1 MQPFRFLWDL
11 AKSFLRHGCASLAAS
26 LAFFSLLSL
35 FPLVFLLLYGLSFVV
50 NQEVVG
56 EQVLLSFLKGF
67 LPSLGEHIAKEL
79 HRVSALETV
88 RWAVFLTFVWFGTL
102 VFYELDYALNV
113 VFESTWRRH
122 PLIST
127 GIAVASL
134 AATEFVLLLS
144 YSATQ
149 IVNFLTGYAPRL
161 WGLDLLA
168 LAAHDLFLTYTLPF
182 ALAFLA
188 VTGLYRL
195 VPRRRPQWRE
205 AMIGALTFSLLW
217 IATKLLFVTYITY
230 ATVYAQL
237 YGSLLEV
244 ILLLLWV
251 YYSAALLLIGA
262 EVSHHLQQQA
272 QVWLEVT
279 TKAAPSDRADHNGP
293 QYKKTGLSG

>member
-1 MQPFRFLWDL
+1 MQIFRFLRDL
-11 AKSFLRHGCASLAAS
+11 VRSFLRHGCASLAAS

-35 FPLVFLLLYGLSFVV
+35 FPLVFLLLYGLSFMVSQDV
-50 NQEVVG
+50 IG

-67 LPSLGEHIAKEL
+67 LPSLGEHVVEEL

-88 RWAVFLTFVWFGTL
+88 RWIVFLTFAWFGTL

-127 GIAVASL
+127 GIAVALL
-134 AATEFVLLLS
+134 AVTGFVLLLS
-144 YSATQ
+144 YGATQ
-149 IVNFLTGYAPRL
+149 IVNFLTAYAPRL
-161 WGLDLLA
+161 WGIDLLA

-182 ALAFLA
+182 ALAFLT

-217 IATKLLFVTYITY
+217 IAAKLLFVTYSTY
-230 ATVYAQL
+230 ATVYAHL

-251 YYSAALLLIGA
+251 YYSAALLLFGA
-262 EVSHHLQQQA
+262 GVAHRLQQA
-272 QVWLEVT
+272 QVISVAATKTSQSDQSLPNSPT
-279 TKAAPSDRADHNGP
+279 T
-293 QYKKTGLSG
+293 

>member
-1 MQPFRFLWDL
+1 MQPFRFLLDL
-11 AKSFLRHGCASLAAS
+11 IRSFLRHGCASLAAS

-50 NQEVVG
+50 SQDVIG
-56 EQVLLSFLKGF
+56 EQALLSFLKGF
-67 LPSLGEHIAKEL
+67 LPSVGEHVVTEL

-122 PLIST
+122 PLVST

-134 AATEFVLLLS
+134 AVTELVLLLS
-144 YSATQ
+144 FGATQ

-182 ALAFLA
+182 ALAFFA
-188 VTGLYRL
+188 VTALYRL
-195 VPRRRPQWRE
+195 VPRRRPHWRE

-217 IATKLLFVTYITY
+217 IAAKLLFVTYSTY
-230 ATVYAQL
+230 ATVYANL
-237 YGSLLEV
+237 YGSLLEI

-262 EVSHHLQQQA
+262 EVAHRLQQQA
-272 QVWLEVT
+272 QVLSVAASKT
-279 TKAAPSDRADHNGP
+279 TQSDPALPNSP
-293 QYKKTGLSG
+293 PT

>member
-1 MQPFRFLWDL
+1 MMQPVRFLIDL
-11 AKSFLRHGCASLAAS
+11 IRSFLRHGCASLAAS

-50 NQEVVG
+50 SQDVIG

-67 LPSLGEHIAKEL
+67 LPSLGEHVVKEL

-88 RWAVFLTFVWFGTL
+88 RWVVFLTFVWFGTL
-102 VFYELDYALNV
+102 VFYELDYTLNV
-113 VFESTWRRH
+113 VFESVWRRN

-127 GIAVASL
+127 GIAAASL
-134 AATEFVLLLS
+134 AVTGFVLLLS
-144 YSATQ
+144 YGATQ

-182 ALAFLA
+182 ALAFLT

-195 VPRRRPQWRE
+195 VPRRRPHWRE

-217 IATKLLFVTYITY
+217 IAAKFIFVTYSTHATMY
-230 ATVYAQL
+230 ANL

-244 ILLLLWV
+244 VLLLLWV
-251 YYSAALLLIGA
+251 YYSAALLLLGA
-262 EVSHHLQQQA
+262 EVAHHLQERA
-272 QVWLEVT
+272 QVWAEVAP
-279 TKAAPSDRADHNGP
+279 KATQSDQAVQGGP
-293 QYKKTGLSG
+293 PT

>member
-1 MQPFRFLWDL
+1 MQLFRFLRDL
-11 AKSFLRHGCASLAAS
+11 VRSFLRHGCASLAAS

-50 NQEVVG
+50 SQDVIG

-67 LPSLGEHIAKEL
+67 LPSLGEHVVKEL

-88 RWAVFLTFVWFGTL
+88 RWVVFLTFVWFGTL
-102 VFYELDYALNV
+102 VFYELDYTLNV
-113 VFESTWRRH
+113 VFESVWRRN

-127 GIAVASL
+127 GIAAASL
-134 AATEFVLLLS
+134 AVTGFVLLLS
-144 YSATQ
+144 YGATQ

-182 ALAFLA
+182 ALAFLT

-195 VPRRRPQWRE
+195 VPRRRPHWRE

-217 IATKLLFVTYITY
+217 IAAKFIFVTYSTHATMY
-230 ATVYAQL
+230 ANL

-244 ILLLLWV
+244 VLLLLWV
-251 YYSAALLLIGA
+251 YYSAALLLLGA
-262 EVSHHLQQQA
+262 EVAHHLQERA
-272 QVWLEVT
+272 QVWAEVAP
-279 TKAAPSDRADHNGP
+279 KATQSDQAVQSGP

>member
-1 MQPFRFLWDL
+1 MQPFRCLRDL
-11 AKSFLRHGCASLAAS
+11 VRSFLRHGCASLAAS

-50 NQEVVG
+50 SHDVIG
-56 EQVLLSFLKGF
+56 EQVLLSFLEGF
-67 LPSLGEHIAKEL
+67 LPSLGEHIVNEL

-88 RWAVFLTFVWFGTL
+88 RWAVFLMFAWFSTL

-127 GIAVASL
+127 GIAVALL
-134 AATEFVLLLS
+134 AVTGLVLLLS
-144 YSATQ
+144 YGATQ

-182 ALAFLA
+182 ALAFLT
-188 VTGLYRL
+188 VTGLYRF
-195 VPRRRPQWRE
+195 VPRRPPQWRE

-217 IATKLLFVTYITY
+217 IAAKLLFVTYSTY
-230 ATVYAQL
+230 ATVYAHL
-237 YGSLLEV
+237 YGTLLEV

-262 EVSHHLQQQA
+262 EVAHHLQQQA
-272 QVWLEVT
+272 QVLS
-279 TKAAPSDRADHNGP
+279 AAATRAAQSDPALPNGP
-293 QYKKTGLSG
+293 PA

>member
-1 MQPFRFLWDL
+1 MQALRFLL
-11 AKSFLRHGCASLAAS
+11 SLLRSFRRHGCASLAAS

-50 NQEVVG
+50 SHDVIG

-67 LPSLGEHIAKEL
+67 LPSLGEHVAAEL

-88 RWAVFLTFVWFGTL
+88 RWAVFLAFAWFGTL

-127 GIAVASL
+127 AIAVASL
-134 AATEFVLLLS
+134 AVSGLVLILS
-144 YSATQ
+144 YVATQ
-149 IVNFLTGYAPRL
+149 TINFLTGYAPKL

-168 LAAHDLFLTYTLPF
+168 LAAHDWFLTYTLPF
-182 ALAFLA
+182 ALAFLT
-188 VTGLYRL
+188 VTVLYRL
-195 VPRRRPQWRE
+195 VPRRSPQWRE
-205 AMIGALTFSLLW
+205 SMIGALTFSLLW
-217 IATKLLFVTYITY
+217 VAAKLLFVTYGTY
-230 ATVYAQL
+230 ATLYTNL

-251 YYSAALLLIGA
+251 YYSSVLLLIGA
-262 EVSHHLQQQA
+262 EVVRLLQQQGQILSA
-272 QVWLEVT
+272 EAART
-279 TKAAPSDRADHNGP
+279 TARKPS
-293 QYKKTGLSG
+293 

>member
-1 MQPFRFLWDL
+1 
-11 AKSFLRHGCASLAAS
+11 
-26 LAFFSLLSL
+26 LLSL

-50 NQEVVG
+50 SQNVIG

-67 LPSLGEHIAKEL
+67 IPSLGEHVVQEL

-88 RWAVFLTFVWFGTL
+88 RWVVFLTFIWFSAL

-134 AATEFVLLLS
+134 AVTGLVLLLS
-144 YSATQ
+144 YGATQ

-182 ALAFLA
+182 ALAFLT

-195 VPRRRPQWRE
+195 VPRRQPQWRE

-217 IATKLLFVTYITY
+217 IAAKLLFVTYSTY
-230 ATVYAQL
+230 ATLYARL
-237 YGSLLEV
+237 YGTLLEV

-262 EVSHHLQQQA
+262 EVAHHLQQQA
-272 QVWLEVT
+272 QALSV
-279 TKAAPSDRADHNGP
+279 AATRAAQSDPALPNGP
-293 QYKKTGLSG
+293 SA

>member
-1 MQPFRFLWDL
+1 MQLFRFLRDI
-11 AKSFLRHGCASLAAS
+11 ARSFLRHGCASLAAS

-50 NQEVVG
+50 HQDVIG

-134 AATEFVLLLS
+134 AATGLVLLLS
-144 YSATQ
+144 FGATQ
-149 IVNFLTGYAPRL
+149 IVNFLTEYAPRL

-168 LAAHDLFLTYTLPF
+168 LAAHDLFLAYTLPF
-182 ALAFLA
+182 TLAFLV

-205 AMIGALTFSLLW
+205 AMIGSLTFSLLW
-217 IATKLLFVTYITY
+217 IAAKLIFVTYSTY
-230 ATVYAQL
+230 VTVYAHL

-262 EVSHHLQQQA
+262 VVAHRLQQEQVLSATATRVVQSDQA
-272 QVWLEVT
+272 L
-279 TKAAPSDRADHNGP
+279 PNGP
-293 QYKKTGLSG
+293 PT

>member
-1 MQPFRFLWDL
+1 MQPFRFLRDL

-50 NQEVVG
+50 NQEVIG

-88 RWAVFLTFVWFGTL
+88 RWAVFLTFVWFGAL

-127 GIAVASL
+127 GIAIASL

-144 YSATQ
+144 YGATQ
-149 IVNFLTGYAPRL
+149 IVNFLTGYVPRL

-182 ALAFLA
+182 TLAFLA

-262 EVSHHLQQQA
+262 EVSHHLQQRA
-272 QVWLEVT
+272 QVWSEVT
-279 TKAAPSDRADHNGP
+279 TKATQSDQAIQNGP
-293 QYKKTGLSG
+293 PV

>member
-1 MQPFRFLWDL
+1 MQLFRFLRDL
-11 AKSFLRHGCASLAAS
+11 VRTFLRHGCASLAAS

-50 NQEVVG
+50 SQDVIG

-67 LPSLGEHIAKEL
+67 LPSLGEHVVKEL

-88 RWAVFLTFVWFGTL
+88 RWAVFLTFAWFGTL

-127 GIAVASL
+127 GIAVALL
-134 AATEFVLLLS
+134 AVTGLVLLLS
-144 YSATQ
+144 YGATQ

-182 ALAFLA
+182 VLAFLT

-217 IATKLLFVTYITY
+217 VAAKLLFVTYSNSTY
-230 ATVYAQL
+230 ATVYAHL

-251 YYSAALLLIGA
+251 YYSAALLLFGA
-262 EVSHHLQQQA
+262 EVAHRLQQQA
-272 QVWLEVT
+272 QVLS
-279 TKAAPSDRADHNGP
+279 AAATRIGRPDQTLPNSPR
-293 QYKKTGLSG
+293 T

>member
-1 MQPFRFLWDL
+1 MQPFRVLWDL

-50 NQEVVG
+50 NQEVIG

-88 RWAVFLTFVWFGTL
+88 RWAVFLTFVWFGAL

-144 YSATQ
+144 YGATQ

-182 ALAFLA
+182 TLAFLA

-217 IATKLLFVTYITY
+217 VATKLLFMTYITY

-262 EVSHHLQQQA
+262 EVSHHLQQRA
-272 QVWLEVT
+272 QVWSEVSA
-279 TKAAPSDRADHNGP
+279 KAAQSDQVLPNSP
-293 QYKKTGLSG
+293 PT

>member
-1 MQPFRFLWDL
+1 MQLFRFFRDL
-11 AKSFLRHGCASLAAS
+11 IRSFLRHGCASLAAS

-50 NQEVVG
+50 SQDVIG
-56 EQVLLSFLKGF
+56 EQVLVSFLKGF
-67 LPSLGEHIAKEL
+67 LPSLGEHVVKEL
-79 HRVSALETV
+79 NRVSALETV
-88 RWAVFLTFVWFGTL
+88 RWAVFLTFVWFGAL

-134 AATEFVLLLS
+134 AATELVLLLS
-144 YSATQ
+144 FGATQ

-168 LAAHDLFLTYTLPF
+168 LAAHDLSLTYTIPF
-182 ALAFLA
+182 ALAFVA
-188 VTGLYRL
+188 VTVLYRL

-217 IATKLLFVTYITY
+217 VAAKFLFVTYSTY
-230 ATVYAQL
+230 ATVYGDL
-237 YGSLLEV
+237 YGSLVEV

-251 YYSAALLLIGA
+251 YYSAALLLFGA
-262 EVSHHLQQQA
+262 EVAHRLQQQA
-272 QVWLEVT
+272 QVLSAPVT
-279 TKAAPSDRADHNGP
+279 RTSPSDPVLPNSP
-293 QYKKTGLSG
+293 PT